1 MIPAN
6 GAQRVFYTN
15 DKGLPGPIRQVL
27 AWDTDGHPM
36 VLGSR
41 GLERAADLGPIQ
53 HVRQDAAAVVGAVP
67 GGGWFIEYQD
77 DEGTKWT
84 TPILAW
90 TVHADGSATPITS
103 DQDGL
108 TDDAT
113 SGLTTYRVYHPE
125 ESCTRQERP
134 VATCD
139 PDCRECSGTSWVAI
153 PDGEWDPSKH
163 QHAPVRRCRCFK
175 PAQGVTA

>member
-6 GAQRVFYTN
+6 GAQYVNYTT
-15 DKGLPGPIRQVL
+15 DQGLPGPIRQVL
-27 AWDTDGHPM
+27 AWDNDGHPM
-36 VLGSR
+36 VLGSH

-53 HVRQDAAAVVGAVP
+53 RVRQDTAAVVGAVP

-77 DEGTKWT
+77 GEGAKQV

-90 TVHADGSATPITS
+90 TVHADGSANPLTA

-113 SGLTTYRVYHPE
+113 SGLTSYRVYHPE
-125 ESCTRQERP
+125 ESYTLQELPVPTR
-134 VATCD
+134 D
-139 PDCRECSGTSWVAI
+139 PDCRDCSGTSWVAV
-153 PDGEWDPSKH
+153 PDGEWDPNKH

-175 PAQGVTA
+175 PAQGASA